1 MSSDED
7 DTMEENHDKDKGG
20 KGKSHKEVQSISKS
34 SKRRLPVGKKY
45 IMLPPCKRLKCS
57 EKISDAERK
66 LIFDEFWKMSK
77 WDDRM
82 AWMYGAIDQTNKLCD
97 TVAGKRSTT
106 REKKRTYKL
115 KVNVIVCKD
124 MFLWTL
130 GYNYDTVVTKIPTS
144 TKPVKEKRGKHKP
157 KRAFSQDMLAAID
170 DHIESFKP
178 MISNYRRAHA
188 SLCWYLPPELS
199 PKVMYGHFCESN
211 PGMCC
216 GETYRLRLKKKNIG
230 FGQLGEE
237 ECEVCVANIH
247 HQCNAGLIT
256 ESRDSI
262 EDHLA
267 KVKSGVCEE
276 CDAWI
281 LHILRANKSREAYRK
296 DADTYPTDN
305 VFYVS
310 ADMQKVIMLPRWP
323 GLKTA
328 VFTWHIILYH
338 ETYAPLIPSKE
349 TKKKWKEEKRPRRQI
364 KPLGIIWHEGIQG
377 RYDEDVSSTVLKCL
391 HDSKYQEAR
400 EMVIWA
406 DNCVGQLKNWT
417 LYSTLVHEV
426 NIHGNISNIRIKY
439 FKKGHTFLSADSY
452 HSQVERAMRE
462 KKHMYDF
469 RDFVECVSKYGTSLE
484 MTAGDF
490 YDSKNQLSTAKDTNY
505 PLQKDV
511 R

>member
-1 MSSDED
+1 
-7 DTMEENHDKDKGG
+7 
-20 KGKSHKEVQSISKS
+20 
-34 SKRRLPVGKKY
+34 
-45 IMLPPCKRLKCS
+45 
-57 EKISDAERK
+57 
-66 LIFDEFWKMSK
+66 
-77 WDDRM
+77 
-82 AWMYGAIDQTNKLCD
+82 
-97 TVAGKRSTT
+97 
-106 REKKRTYKL
+106 
-115 KVNVIVCKD
+115 
-124 MFLWTL
+124 
-130 GYNYDTVVTKIPTS
+130 
-144 TKPVKEKRGKHKP
+144 
-157 KRAFSQDMLAAID
+157 MLAAID

-178 MISNYRRAHA
+178 MISHYRRADA
-188 SLCWYLPPELS
+188 PLRRYLPPELS
-199 PKVMYGHFCESN
+199 PKVMYEHFCESN

-247 HQCNAGLIT
+247 HQYNAGLIT
-256 ESRDSI
+256 ESRDLI
-262 EDHLA
+262 EDRLA

-296 DADTYPTDN
+296 DADTYPSDN

-310 ADMQKVIMLPRWP
+310 ADKQKVIMLPRLP

-328 VFTWHIILYH
+328 VFTRRIILYH

-391 HDSKYQEAR
+391 RDSKYREAR

-406 DNCVGQLKNWT
+406 DNCVGQLNNWA

-426 NIHGNISNIRIKY
+426 NIHRIYPIYVSHIS
-439 FKKGHTFLSADSY
+439 KKDILL
-452 HSQVERAMRE
+452 
-462 KKHMYDF
+462 
-469 RDFVECVSKYGTSLE
+469 C
-484 MTAGDF
+484 
-490 YDSKNQLSTAKDTNY
+490 
-505 PLQKDV
+505 LQILTILK
-511 R
+511 